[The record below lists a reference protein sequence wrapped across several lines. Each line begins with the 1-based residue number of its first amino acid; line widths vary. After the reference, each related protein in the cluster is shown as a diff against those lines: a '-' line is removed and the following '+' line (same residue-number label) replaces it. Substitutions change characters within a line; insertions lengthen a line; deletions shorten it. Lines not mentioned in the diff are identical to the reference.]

1 MQLFIP
7 VFDGHRTLLSTEFF
21 GILLHVLV
29 SFSSDLSR
37 VQDEKRRMS
46 FHGTLFTY
54 EKIFR
59 GSKKISWMK
68 GVARR
73 FVRVRLYVYV
83 PPFLPLLIIYHSQ
96 AVM

>member
-37 VQDEKRRMS
+37 VQDEKKRRMS
-46 FHGTLFTY
+46 FH
-54 EKIFR
+54 
-59 GSKKISWMK
+59 
-68 GVARR
+68 
-73 FVRVRLYVYV
+73 
-83 PPFLPLLIIYHSQ
+83 
-96 AVM
+96 

>member
-37 VQDEKRRMS
+37 VQDETKEEEDVVSRN
-46 FHGTLFTY
+46 
-54 EKIFR
+54 
-59 GSKKISWMK
+59 
-68 GVARR
+68 
-73 FVRVRLYVYV
+73 
-83 PPFLPLLIIYHSQ
+83 PIYL
-96 AVM
+96 

>member
-37 VQDEKRRMS
+37 VQDEKKRRMS

-54 EKIFR
+54 EKKKFLG
-59 GSKKISWMK
+59 GS
-68 GVARR
+68 
-73 FVRVRLYVYV
+73 
-83 PPFLPLLIIYHSQ
+83 
-96 AVM
+96 